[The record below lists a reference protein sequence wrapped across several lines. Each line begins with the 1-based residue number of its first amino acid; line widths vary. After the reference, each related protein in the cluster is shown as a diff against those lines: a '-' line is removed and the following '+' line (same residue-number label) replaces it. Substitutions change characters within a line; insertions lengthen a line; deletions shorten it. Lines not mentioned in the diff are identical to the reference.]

1 MDLLEQAE
9 NLAVQGFAFE
19 NFPQIDEKEE
29 LSNGLKGRCN
39 KGLSYD
45 LV

>member
-1 MDLLEQAE
+1 MASLELAE
-9 NLAVQGFAFE
+9 DLAVQGFDFE
-19 NFPQIDEKEE
+19 KLPQIDEKEE
-29 LSNGLKGRCN
+29 LGNGLKGRCN